1 MKVVFFDT
9 ETTGLMPR
17 DKELSLSDS
26 SKYPHIVQFSCIVY
40 DFENHETIRI
50 SDDIIQV
57 PDGIVIPP
65 ESIQFHGITD
75 VISREK
81 GKPIREVLDRFVSIM
96 DEVDLV
102 IAHNMEFDLRI
113 TLVELVRIMDNAGLS
128 SVEREK
134 YSTMIN
140 KIINANKYYC
150 SMKESIEICK
160 IKAVSRMGKEYNKF
174 PSLSELHKHYFGFV
188 PSGLHNSL
196 NDVVIG
202 LRCFGKMR
210 FDLDICDENEEM
222 CNRMSALTNHTT
234 TTKTATTKIEKEKKP
249 RKPRKP
255 RKRNSKKRNTSK

>member
-17 DKELSLSDS
+17 EKELSLSES

-40 DFENHETIRI
+40 DFEHHEASLI
-50 SDDIIQV
+50 SDDIIRV
-57 PDGIVIPP
+57 SDGVVIPP

-75 VISREK
+75 EISREK
-81 GKPIREVLDRFVSIM
+81 GKSIREVLDRFVSIM
-96 DEVDLV
+96 DKVDLV

-113 TLVELVRIMDNAGLS
+113 TLVELMRIMDNDGS
-128 SVEREK
+128 SSIEIEQ
-134 YSTMIN
+134 YSAVIN
-140 KIINANKYYC
+140 NLINANKYYC
-150 SMKESIEICK
+150 TMKESIEICK

-174 PSLSELHKHYFGFV
+174 PTLSELHKHYFGFV
-188 PSGLHNSL
+188 PTGLHNSL

-210 FDLDICDENEEM
+210 FDLDICDENEKICDM
-222 CNRMSALTNHTT
+222 MSALTSPSSSTGSSPT
-234 TTKTATTKIEKEKKP
+234 IKTKGK
-249 RKPRKP
+249 RKP

>member
-17 DKELSLSDS
+17 DKSVALSDT
-26 SKYPHIVQFSCIVY
+26 KQYPHVVQFSCIVY
-40 DFENHETIRI
+40 DFEHHEASLI
-50 SDDIIQV
+50 SDDIIRV
-57 PDGIVIPP
+57 SDGVVIPQ

-81 GKPIREVLDRFVSIM
+81 GKPIREILDRFVSIM
-96 DEVDLV
+96 DQVDLV

-113 TLVELVRIMDNAGLS
+113 TLVELMRIMDNDGLS
-128 SVEREK
+128 SVEREQ
-134 YSTMIN
+134 YSAVIN
-140 KIINANKYYC
+140 KVINTNKYYC

-174 PSLSELHKHYFGFV
+174 PTLSELHKHYFGFV

-210 FDLDICDENEEM
+210 FDTDICDKNREICEM
-222 CNRMSALTNHTT
+222 MDALTTPTT
-234 TTKTATTKIEKEKKP
+234 TTTKIEKK
-249 RKPRKP
+249 RKP

>member
-26 SKYPHIVQFSCIVY
+26 SKYPHIVQFSYVAY
-40 DFENHETIRI
+40 DFENHDTIRI
-50 SDDIIQV
+50 SDDIIRV
-57 PDGIVIPP
+57 SDGIVIPP
-65 ESIQFHGITD
+65 ESIHFHGITD
-75 VISREK
+75 EISRKK
-81 GKPIREVLDRFVSIM
+81 GKPIRDVLDRFVSMM

-113 TLVELVRIMDNAGLS
+113 TLVELMRILDNDELS
-128 SVEREK
+128 SVEREQ
-134 YSTMIN
+134 YSAVIN
-140 KIINANKYYC
+140 RVINANNYYC

-210 FDLDICDENEEM
+210 FDLDICDENEEICDM
-222 CNRMSALTNHTT
+222 MTALTSPTT
-234 TTKTATTKIEKEKKP
+234 TTTTTTTTTKIEK
-249 RKPRKP
+249 
-255 RKRNSKKRNTSK
+255 T

>member
-17 DKELSLSDS
+17 YKEISLSDS
-26 SKYPHIVQFSCIVY
+26 GKYPHIVQFSYIVY
-40 DFENHETIRI
+40 DFEHHEVSLV
-50 SDDIIQV
+50 SDDIIRV
-57 PDGIVIPP
+57 TDGVIIPP

-75 VISREK
+75 SISREK

-96 DEVDLV
+96 DQVDLV

-113 TLVELVRIMDNAGLS
+113 TLVELMRIMESDDLS
-128 SVEREK
+128 LVEREH
-134 YSTMIN
+134 YSTVIN
-140 KIINANKYYC
+140 RVVNANKYYC

-160 IKAVSRMGKEYNKF
+160 IKAVSRMGREYNKF

-188 PSGLHNSL
+188 PIGLHNSI

-210 FDLDICDENEEM
+210 FDLDICDENEEI
-222 CNRMSALTNHTT
+222 CDRMSVLTSPTITT
-234 TTKTATTKIEKEKKP
+234 SAAAAEIEEK
-249 RKPRKP
+249 RKLEKRKSRKP
-255 RKRNSKKRNTSK
+255 RKRNTSK